1 MKKDHQM
8 TKNYRSKKRTEA
20 QNNALHLY
28 FQMIAD
34 ALNNEGLDVR
44 VVLQVI
50 AEKGVDMM
58 WAKELVKELLWRRIQ
73 KKYLNKQ
80 STTELDSTGEITQIY
95 DMLNK
100 FLSQEFFI
108 SQEFPSLESLENG
121 NNKNHDNKNVRIAR
135 P

>member
-1 MKKDHQM
+1 MYKKV
-8 TKNYRSKKRTEA
+8 SKRTER

-34 ALNNEGLDVR
+34 ALNNEGLDAR

-58 WAKELVKELLWRRIQ
+58 WSKELVKELLWRRIQ
-73 KKYLNKQ
+73 KKYLGKQ
-80 STTELDSTGEITQIY
+80 STTELDSIGEITQIY

-100 FLSQEFFI
+100 FLSENFFI
-108 SQEFPSLESLENG
+108 TEKFPSIESLMEN
-121 NNKNHDNKNVRIAR
+121 DPAL
-135 P
+135 